1 MFPASRPS
9 RGVVSCV
16 VLGVPG
22 HPPKRVVPRS
32 PPRGVL
38 RDWSLPVPGSCR
50 GVVSPLTGGFP
61 HRNERPG
68 MVLAPTA
75 VLVSLTL
82 SPPADGAASRPPPQP
97 PPSPPLLAAPAAVAA
112 ALRVSTRGSE
122 ATQAAVDVPLLAD
135 GRGRLRLN
143 VVRRVPAAAAVAAA
157 AAGGGAA
164 GSCPAALASTAM
176 VWFLL
181 TSDNA

>member
-1 MFPASRPS
+1 
-9 RGVVSCV
+9 
-16 VLGVPG
+16 
-22 HPPKRVVPRS
+22 
-32 PPRGVL
+32 
-38 RDWSLPVPGSCR
+38 
-50 GVVSPLTGGFP
+50 
-61 HRNERPG
+61 

-82 SPPADGAASRPPPQP
+82 PPPADGAASRPPPQP
-97 PPSPPLLAAPAAVAA
+97 PPSPPLLSAPAAVAA

-122 ATQAAVDVPLLAD
+122 ATQAAVDAPLLVD

-157 AAGGGAA
+157 AAGGVAA
-164 GSCPAALASTAM
+164 GSCSAALASTAM